1 MEAFPV
7 AAVDGEAVPDPDF
20 IGDGATCVGRVVMN
34 QFPPMN

>member
-20 IGDGATCVGRVVMN
+20 IGDGADMGWGASS
-34 QFPPMN
+34 